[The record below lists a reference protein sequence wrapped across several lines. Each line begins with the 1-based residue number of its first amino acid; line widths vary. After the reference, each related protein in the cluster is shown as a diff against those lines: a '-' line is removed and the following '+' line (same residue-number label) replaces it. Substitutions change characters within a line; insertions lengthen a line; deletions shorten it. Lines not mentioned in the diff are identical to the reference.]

1 VDIGVYFLG
10 CGNFMSSSLE
20 ERVAKIEGILEQMDK
35 RLNHIESEVRDLKN
49 LMEAWRADFDRKLG
63 DMKASFEKRIE
74 NLRMELYG
82 EIGGLKSE
90 IGYLKSDLNN
100 RFYWLLGIQI
110 TMWVTIILTIIFK

>member
-20 ERVAKIEGILEQMDK
+20 ERVAKIEGVLEQMDK

>member
-1 VDIGVYFLG
+1 
-10 CGNFMSSSLE
+10 M
-20 ERVAKIEGILEQMDK
+20 
-35 RLNHIESEVRDLKN
+35 NHIESEIGDLKAYFDGEIKG
-49 LMEAWRADFDRKLG
+49 LRGLVEGWRVDFNRKLG

>member
-35 RLNHIESEVRDLKN
+35 RLNHIESEVRDLRN